1 MWAPWSVGPA
11 CQRETSCSARPNIEA
26 EKEAEAEA
34 EADCLLAGVQ
44 FSRRIPSLVAAT
56 YAIPSSG
63 ATPVIFMCILVHSCV
78 HLIWYQQ
85 EVEVFG

>member
-44 FSRRIPSLVAAT
+44 FSRRIPSLQINSIQDRGVLFLTMNA
-56 YAIPSSG
+56 
-63 ATPVIFMCILVHSCV
+63 
-78 HLIWYQQ
+78 
-85 EVEVFG
+85 EVKSKCGGLASQMAM